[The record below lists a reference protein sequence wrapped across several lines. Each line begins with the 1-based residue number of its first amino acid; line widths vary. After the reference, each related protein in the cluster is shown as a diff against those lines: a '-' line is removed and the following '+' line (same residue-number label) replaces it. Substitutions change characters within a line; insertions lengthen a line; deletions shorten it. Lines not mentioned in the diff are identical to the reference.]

1 MRLGVDSKQT
11 WQPLGSQL
19 DSKGELLEIGLIFNK
34 SKSLKRFF
42 NDLKIFNA
50 IGSCYRHVSSYRR
63 ARSWNS
69 ERSKTPTYLYV
80 LYRSYAKYSRMD
92 ESEDKEGNWNNSCN
106 GDPTEN
112 NTDDCLK
119 RQVDDL
125 KRDVESLKKKLHKA
139 EFERDN
145 ALKNVANL
153 KDQVK
158 DLSRKLQGEKK
169 KNVDNKRG
177 SDGE

>member
-1 MRLGVDSKQT
+1 
-11 WQPLGSQL
+11 
-19 DSKGELLEIGLIFNK
+19 
-34 SKSLKRFF
+34 
-42 NDLKIFNA
+42 
-50 IGSCYRHVSSYRR
+50 
-63 ARSWNS
+63 
-69 ERSKTPTYLYV
+69 
-80 LYRSYAKYSRMD
+80 MD
-92 ESEDKEGNWNNSCN
+92 DSEDKEGNSNNSCN
-106 GDPTEN
+106 GEPTEN
-112 NTDDCLK
+112 DTEDCLK

-158 DLSRKLQGEKK
+158 DLNRKLQAEKK
-169 KNVDNKRG
+169 KNVDAKRG

>member
-1 MRLGVDSKQT
+1 
-11 WQPLGSQL
+11 
-19 DSKGELLEIGLIFNK
+19 
-34 SKSLKRFF
+34 
-42 NDLKIFNA
+42 
-50 IGSCYRHVSSYRR
+50 
-63 ARSWNS
+63 
-69 ERSKTPTYLYV
+69 
-80 LYRSYAKYSRMD
+80 MD
-92 ESEDKEGNWNNSCN
+92 DSEDKEGNSNNSCN
-106 GDPTEN
+106 GEPTEN
-112 NTDDCLK
+112 DTEDCLK

-158 DLSRKLQGEKK
+158 DLSRKLQAEKK
-169 KNVDNKRG
+169 KNVDAKRG

>member
-1 MRLGVDSKQT
+1 
-11 WQPLGSQL
+11 
-19 DSKGELLEIGLIFNK
+19 
-34 SKSLKRFF
+34 
-42 NDLKIFNA
+42 
-50 IGSCYRHVSSYRR
+50 
-63 ARSWNS
+63 
-69 ERSKTPTYLYV
+69 
-80 LYRSYAKYSRMD
+80 MD
-92 ESEDKEGNWNNSCN
+92 ESEDKEGNWNNSCK

-158 DLSRKLQGEKK
+158 DLSRKLQEEKK